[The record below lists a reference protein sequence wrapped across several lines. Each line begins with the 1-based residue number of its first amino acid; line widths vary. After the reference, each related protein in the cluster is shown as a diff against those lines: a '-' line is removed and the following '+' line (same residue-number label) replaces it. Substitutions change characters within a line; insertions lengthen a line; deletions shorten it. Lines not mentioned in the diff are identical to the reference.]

1 MSFIF
6 VLENETVLYSGTSN
20 IRAIKLFIKLVSSDS
35 LIFDELYMETVS
47 IKQLLF
53 CRNCRRN
60 QTSILNVEY

>member
-6 VLENETVLYSGTSN
+6 VFENETVLYSGYLN
-20 IRAIKLFIKLVSSDS
+20 IRTIKLFIKLVSSD
-35 LIFDELYMETVS
+35 FFYELYMKIFR
-47 IKQLLF
+47 IKQLRF